1 MKKTLATAL
10 FLSLSVPLSVPLVG
24 APAHAAG
31 GDAVRRSGTCSDG
44 THWKL
49 KAKPDNGRI
58 EVEAEVDSDV
68 NGQTWR
74 WRLRH
79 DGSLAASGHSTTK
92 APSGSFTVTRRVDDH
107 AGQDH
112 LTFRAVQPGT
122 GEVCVGHLSV

>member
-1 MKKTLATAL
+1 MKKTLVTAL
-10 FLSLSVPLSVPLVG
+10 FLSLSVPLVG

-44 THWKL
+44 AHWKL

-58 EVEAEVDSDV
+58 EVEAEVDSNV

-74 WRLRH
+74 WKLRH
-79 DGSLAASGHSTTK
+79 DGTVAASGRSTTR
-92 APSGSFTVTRRVDDH
+92 APSGSFSVNRRVDNH